1 LQTCEFPGG
10 RDFQT
15 GRIGSAGRRER
26 VRNYREDKRM
36 ELEYQTKVVNGKGE
50 IEITGDLDNEQ
61 SGEALRQ
68 AFNTLYNRGQR
79 TIVLDLSKVDII
91 NSYGIGK
98 ILMCYKKLKSE
109 EGLLMVKPLTG
120 FVKETFELLMLDTL
134 FPVDDSAPPQG

>member
-1 LQTCEFPGG
+1 
-10 RDFQT
+10 
-15 GRIGSAGRRER
+15 
-26 VRNYREDKRM
+26 M

-50 IEITGDLDNEQ
+50 IAVEGDLDNEQ
-61 SGEALRQ
+61 AGEALRQ

-98 ILMCYKKLKSE
+98 ILMCYKKLKTE
-109 EGLLMVKPLTG
+109 EGVLMVKPLTG

-134 FPVDDSAPPQG
+134 FPVDDSAPPAE